1 MIFGKLLGGLFGF
14 GWFGILGAI
23 IGVFIGHQFDKAL
36 ARTMAGG
43 TASNQAQIQQIF
55 FRVTFLAMGK
65 LAKADGR
72 VSRDEIEWAEFVM
85 ARMNLTPDMRRQ
97 AMALFS
103 EGKADDFDLDAEL
116 LTFRQVVGRHA
127 TVVQMLLEILIQ
139 SAFADGA
146 VSQAENALLRHIC
159 GQLGISEMRYS
170 MILQRIQAERAFAQ
184 QGGFYQ
190 QGGDAGGQAQ
200 YAPADKLKDA
210 YKVLGVEESASDAE
224 LKKAYRRLMSQHHP
238 DKLVA
243 KGLPEE
249 MMRIAKEKT
258 QEIQA
263 AYDLIKQQ
271 RKK

>member
-1 MIFGKLLGGLFGF
+1 MIFGKLLGGIFGF
-14 GWFGILGAI
+14 GWGGILGAI
-23 IGVFIGHQFDKAL
+23 IGVIIGHQFDKAL
-36 ARTMAGG
+36 SRSMTGGAGG
-43 TASNQAQIQQIF
+43 NQAQIQQSF
-55 FRVTFLAMGK
+55 FRLTFLAMGK

-72 VSRDEIEWAEFVM
+72 VSKDEIEWAEFVM
-85 ARMNLTPDMRRQ
+85 ARMNLTPEMRRQ

-103 EGKADDFDLDAEL
+103 EGKSDEFDLDAEL
-116 LTFRQVVGRHA
+116 GSFRLVVGRHA

-139 SAFADGA
+139 AAYADGA
-146 VSQAENALLRHIC
+146 VSEAEDGLLRNIC
-159 GQLGISEMRYS
+159 VQLGISNIRFEA
-170 MILQRIQAERAFAQ
+170 IHQRIKAERAFAGQ
-184 QGGFYQ
+184 SGFYQ
-190 QGGDAGGQAQ
+190 QGGTGQAQ
-200 YAPADKLKDA
+200 YTPADKLKEA
-210 YKVLGVEESASDAE
+210 YNVIGVAETASDSE

-263 AYDLIKQQ
+263 AYDLIKQH

>member
-1 MIFGKLLGGLFGF
+1 MIFGKLLGGMFGF
-14 GWFGILGAI
+14 GWGGPFGAI
-23 IGVFIGHQFDKAL
+23 IGVIIGHQFDKAL
-36 ARTMAGG
+36 SRSMAGG
-43 TASNQAQIQQIF
+43 VGGNQAQIQQSF
-55 FRVTFLAMGK
+55 FRLTFLAMGK

-72 VSRDEIEWAEFVM
+72 VSKDEIEWAEFVM
-85 ARMNLTPDMRRQ
+85 ARMNLTPELRRQ

-116 LTFRQVVGRHA
+116 VSFRQVVGRHA

-139 SAFADGA
+139 AAYADGA
-146 VSQAENALLRHIC
+146 VSQAEDSMLRHIC
-159 GQLGISEMRYS
+159 GQLGISNIRFEA
-170 MILQRIQAERAFAQ
+170 IHQRIKAERAFAGQGGYHQ
-184 QGGFYQ
+184 QGGS
-190 QGGDAGGQAQ
+190 GQTQ
-200 YAPADKLKDA
+200 YTPADKLKEA
-210 YKVLGVEESASDAE
+210 YKVIGVAETASDSE

-263 AYDLIKQQ
+263 AYDLIKQH